1 MSKSNILSTYWGLKM
16 EKEFENK
23 MKQILIESKNEILMQ
38 LAANSSDVKQ
48 IIETM
53 ETKDNIDLASDTIDG
68 TLLETLN
75 TKDLNRIKLID
86 NALTRIEQ
94 GKYGL
99 CVKCGK
105 PIAPA
110 RLEAIPY
117 ALMCINCKSEEE
129 RRNR

>member
-1 MSKSNILSTYWGLKM
+1 M
-16 EKEFENK
+16 EKEFLDK
-23 MKQILIESKNEILMQ
+23 MKAILLANKKEIIDQ
-38 LAANSSDVKQ
+38 LTSNSSDMKH

-53 ETKDNIDLASDTIDG
+53 DTKDDIDLASDTIDA
-68 TLLETLN
+68 TLIDTLS

-86 NALTRIEQ
+86 SALTRMEQ

-105 PIAPA
+105 PIAQA
-110 RLEAIPY
+110 RLEAIPH

>member
-1 MSKSNILSTYWGLKM
+1 M
-16 EKEFENK
+16 EKEFLDK
-23 MKQILIESKNEILMQ
+23 MKETLLASKKEIIDQ
-38 LAANSSDVKQ
+38 LTSNSSDIKH

-53 ETKDNIDLASDTIDG
+53 ETKDSIDLASDTIDA
-68 TLLETLN
+68 TLLDAIS

-105 PIAPA
+105 PIAQA
-110 RLEAIPY
+110 RVEAIPY
-117 ALMCINCKSEEE
+117 ALMCINCKSEDE

>member
-1 MSKSNILSTYWGLKM
+1 M

-23 MKQILIESKNEILMQ
+23 MKQALIDSKNEILTQ

-53 ETKDNIDLASDTIDG
+53 ETKDSIDLASDTIDG

-75 TKDLNRIKLID
+75 EKDLNRIKLID

-94 GKYGL
+94 GRYGL

-105 PIAPA
+105 PIAQA

-117 ALMCINCKSEEE
+117 ALMCIECKSEEE

>member
-1 MSKSNILSTYWGLKM
+1 M
-16 EKEFENK
+16 EKDFENK
-23 MKQILIESKNEILMQ
+23 MKATLIENKKEILSQ

-53 ETKDNIDLASDTIDG
+53 ETKDSIDFASDTIDG
-68 TLLETLN
+68 TLLETLS

-105 PIAPA
+105 PIAEA

-117 ALMCINCKSEEE
+117 ALMCIDCKSAEE

>member
-1 MSKSNILSTYWGLKM
+1 M

>member
-1 MSKSNILSTYWGLKM
+1 MNTKVKINL
-16 EKEFENK
+16 
-23 MKQILIESKNEILMQ
+23 
-38 LAANSSDVKQ
+38 SSDK
-48 IIETM
+48 
-53 ETKDNIDLASDTIDG
+53 IDA
-68 TLLETLN
+68 TLLDAIS

-105 PIAPA
+105 PIAQA

-117 ALMCINCKSEEE
+117 ALMCINCKSEDE